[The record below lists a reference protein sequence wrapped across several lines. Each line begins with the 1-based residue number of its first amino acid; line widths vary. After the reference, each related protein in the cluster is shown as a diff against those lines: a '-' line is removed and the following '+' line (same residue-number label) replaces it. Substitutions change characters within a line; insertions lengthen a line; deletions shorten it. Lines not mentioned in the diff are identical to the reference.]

1 MPSRLHTDE
10 ILSLEVEAIFRR
22 RDTGSALKPTGR
34 GRPLYRQLNECK
46 LAALCLSGG
55 GIRSAAFGLGVLQAL
70 ASSPETVAA
79 TEWDTISE
87 EEVAKKASNSLLA
100 QFDYLSTVSG
110 GGYIGSW
117 LSAWCTRAGF
127 PNIWRYLVAR
137 PCSPDTEPSQI
148 NWLRSYSNYLTPKI
162 GVMSADA
169 WSAFSTYICNL
180 LLNWSIILP
189 LFCCAIIAVKLV
201 AVLLDAIMV
210 AENWLPSATYASWLG
225 YPWLQSESKD
235 CPIHWQPY
243 VLFCGVPG
251 IALLILALSFLS
263 QNCILRA
270 DLPPSSASTTQ
281 ASPSPSQPSPTQ
293 KTFLLRA
300 LLPSLVSAI
309 LLAQL
314 LGSDPVGKLVE
325 KLGPMGCDPVT
336 TGGVTVT
343 SVSGPAKAAG
353 IDVGDKIVLFDGKEV
368 KSFGDL
374 RKILESHTGKED
386 AMVRVVRDNQEIE
399 KTLDLSER
407 RRAWRADQAQ
417 GLFFDGLGLKVDTP
431 GQLVSRYELSAILAA
446 GGVIGALIYT
456 VAYFIGW
463 IFGRRK
469 MDLTGFFAWTVS
481 GSIYGGFLGSGLYF
495 FATLPG
501 GEQSEA
507 MFIDSPALP
516 LTIGAPL
523 MLCSLVVSLYA
534 FLGLSCYRPQSDADR
549 EWLGRAGGWMLVAA
563 IGWFVVSLLTFGAFL
578 LWLRYGRSALEG
590 LINGSIIP
598 ISGISGLVTALLSKG
613 KLTRTPTDGTQ
624 SMRARSAEI
633 ALAVAAPLFIAGL
646 IFLLSVGIDRLLLG
660 KLLFQDFSMMSEGA
674 EGYGFRQNFQTVWT
688 QFLSPLLLGL
698 LAFTMLGL
706 CTSYFININR
716 FSLHAFYRNRL
727 IRAFLG
733 ASRDREPDLFTG
745 FDPLDNPRMYA
756 LWSDKRDNGWR
767 PFHIIN
773 LTLNIVSGNRLSWQ
787 ERKAAPFTVSPLHCG
802 TGITGGQGVAS
813 ADSGA
818 YRLSTEYGAGISLGT
833 AMAISG
839 AAVSPNMGYH
849 SSPAVTFLMSMLN
862 VRLGW
867 WLGNPAFERGRPYE
881 KDGPTWSL
889 VPLLQEAL
897 GLTTDERKYIYLSD
911 GGHFENLGLF
921 EMIRRRC
928 RFILAIDSGCDTDFS
943 FEDLANAV
951 RKISVDL
958 GVAIKF
964 YDLDR
969 LQKRADDAMPG
980 RGHAYHAVGEI
991 DYRKADG
998 AAENGVI
1005 IYIKPS
1011 YHGSGDAGIKG
1022 YATANSDFPH
1032 ESTLDQWFSESQF
1045 ESYRSLGFE
1054 IMDGVLKR
1062 AMQESTCVDA
1072 PSLEMIFEVIHRRA
1086 LTQVIMNKAA
1096 AIT

>member
-1 MPSRLHTDE
+1 M
-10 ILSLEVEAIFRR
+10 V
-22 RDTGSALKPTGR
+22 DT
-34 GRPLYRQLNECK
+34 
-46 LAALCLSGG
+46 
-55 GIRSAAFGLGVLQAL
+55 
-70 ASSPETVAA
+70 
-79 TEWDTISE
+79 SE
-87 EEVAKKASNSLLA
+87 
-100 QFDYLSTVSG
+100 
-110 GGYIGSW
+110 
-117 LSAWCTRAGF
+117 AGF
-127 PNIWRYLVAR
+127 QLGARERSFPNVWRYLVAR
-137 PCSPDTEPSQI
+137 PRSPDIEPSQI

-189 LFCCAIIAVKLV
+189 LFCCAVIAVKLV

-210 AENWLPSATYASWLG
+210 AENWFPPAAHENLLG
-225 YPWLQSESKD
+225 YPWFQSESKD
-235 CPIHWQPY
+235 CPIHWQPF

-251 IALLILALSFLS
+251 IALFILALSFLS

-270 DLPPSSASTTQ
+270 DLPASSASATQ

-293 KTFLLRA
+293 KTFILRA
-300 LLPSLVSAI
+300 LLPSLLSAI

-325 KLGPMGCDPVT
+325 KLGSRGCDPVT
-336 TGGVTVT
+336 TDGVSVT
-343 SVSGPAKAAG
+343 SVQGLAKDAG
-353 IDVGDKIVLFDGKEV
+353 IEVNDKIVQFDGKEV
-368 KSFGDL
+368 ASQGDL
-374 RKILESHTGKED
+374 LDFLKTHTGDED
-386 AMVRVVRDNQEIE
+386 ATIVVKRGKQKIEI
-399 KTLDLSER
+399 KTTLNLSER
-407 RRAWRADQAQ
+407 RRPERAGQAQ
-417 GLFFDGLGLKVDTP
+417 QLYFDGLGLKVDTP
-431 GQLVSRYELSAILAA
+431 GQLVSRYELSTILAA
-446 GGVIGALIYT
+446 GGVMGALVYT
-456 VAYFIGW
+456 IAYFIGW

-481 GSIYGGFLGSGLYF
+481 GSIYGGLLGFGLYF

-523 MLCSLVVSLYA
+523 ILCSLVVSLYT

-549 EWLGRAGGWMLVAA
+549 EWLGRAGGWMLAAA
-563 IGWFVVSLLTFGAFL
+563 IGWFLISLLTFGAFL
-578 LWLRYGRSALEG
+578 LWRRYGPALEG

-598 ISGISGLVTALLSKG
+598 VSGISGLVTALLSKG

-624 SMRARSAEI
+624 SMGARSAEI

-646 IFLLSVGIDRLLLG
+646 IFLLSVGIDKLLLG
-660 KLLFQDFSMMSEGA
+660 KLLFQDFSMMSGA
-674 EGYGFRQNFQTVWT
+674 GGHGQNFQTVWT
-688 QFLSPLLLGL
+688 EFLSPLLLGL
-698 LAFTMLGL
+698 VAFAVLGL

-733 ASRDREPDLFTG
+733 ASSDRKPDLFTG

-818 YRLSTEYGAGISLGT
+818 YRLSAEYGAGISLGT

-881 KDGPTWSL
+881 TDGPTWSL

-928 RFILAIDSGCDTDFS
+928 RFILAIDLGCDADFS

-958 GVAIKF
+958 GVTIKF
-964 YDLDR
+964 CDLER
-969 LQKRADDAMPG
+969 LQKRADDGMPG

-998 AAENGVI
+998 AAENGII

-1022 YATANSDFPH
+1022 YATANPDFPH
-1032 ESTLDQWFSESQF
+1032 ESTLDQWFSEFQF

-1054 IMDGVLKR
+1054 IMDSVLNR
-1062 AMQESTCVDA
+1062 AMQESSCVDA
-1072 PSLEMIFEVIHRRA
+1072 PSLEKIFEVIHRRA
-1086 LTQVIMNKAA
+1086 LTQVTMNKAA

>member
-1 MPSRLHTDE
+1 MPSRLHTDQ
-10 ILSLEVEAIFRR
+10 ILSFEVEAIFRR
-22 RDTGSALKPTGR
+22 REIGSALKLNSKGR
-34 GRPLYRQLNECK
+34 FLYRQLNECK

-55 GIRSAAFGLGVLQAL
+55 GIRSAAFGLGILQAL
-70 ASSPETVAA
+70 ASSLETVAP

-87 EEVAKKASNSLLA
+87 DEVAKKASKSLLA

-127 PNIWRYLVAR
+127 PDVWRYLVAR
-137 PCSPDTEPSQI
+137 PRSPDIEPSQI

-169 WSAFSTYICNL
+169 WSAFSTYIGNL

-189 LFCCAIIAVKLV
+189 LFCCIIIAVKLV

-210 AENWLPSATYASWLG
+210 AENWFPHAAHAGLL
-225 YPWLQSESKD
+225 YPWFQSESQD

-243 VLFCGVPG
+243 VLFCGIPAV
-251 IALLILALSFLS
+251 ALLILALSFLA

-270 DLPPSSASTTQ
+270 DLPASPTSATQ
-281 ASPSPSQPSPTQ
+281 SSPSPSQPSPSQ

-300 LLPSLVSAI
+300 LLPLLVSAI
-309 LLAQL
+309 MVAQL

-336 TGGVTVT
+336 TEGVTVT
-343 SVSGPAKAAG
+343 SVSEPAKAAG
-353 IDVGDKIVLFDGKEV
+353 IEVGDKIVLFDGKEV

-374 RKILESHTGKED
+374 RRILEFHTGDED
-386 AMVRVVRDNQEIE
+386 ATVRVVRDNQEVE

-446 GGVIGALIYT
+446 GGVVGAFIYT
-456 VAYFIGW
+456 IAYLIGRLVGW
-463 IFGRRK
+463 RK
-469 MDLTGFFAWTVS
+469 MDLTGFLAWIVS
-481 GSIYGGFLGSGLYF
+481 GSIYGGLLGFGLYF

-523 MLCSLVVSLYA
+523 ILCSLVVSLYA

-563 IGWFVVSLLTFGAFL
+563 IGWFIISLLTFGAFL

-598 ISGISGLVTALLSKG
+598 MSGVSGLITALLSKG
-613 KLTRTPTDGTQ
+613 KLTRTPTAGTQ
-624 SMRARSAEI
+624 SMGARLAEI
-633 ALAVAAPLFIAGL
+633 SLAVAAPLFIAGL
-646 IFLLSVGIDRLLLG
+646 IFLLSVGIDKLLLG

-674 EGYGFRQNFQTVWT
+674 EGYGFKQNFQTVWT

-698 LAFTMLGL
+698 VAFTVLGL

-733 ASRDREPDLFTG
+733 ASRARKPDLFTG
-745 FDPLDNPRMYA
+745 FDPLDNPRMHT

-773 LTLNIVSGNRLSWQ
+773 LTLNIVSGKRLSWQ

-802 TGITGGQGVAS
+802 TGITGGQGAS

-928 RFILAIDSGCDTDFS
+928 RFILVIDSGCDAGFS

-958 GVAIKF
+958 GVTIKF
-964 YDLDR
+964 YDLER

-998 AAENGVI
+998 AAENGII

-1011 YHGSGDAGIKG
+1011 YHGSEDAGIKG
-1022 YATANSDFPH
+1022 YATANPDFPH

-1054 IMDGVLKR
+1054 IMDGILKR
-1062 AMQESTCVDA
+1062 AMQESTCGAA
-1072 PSLEMIFEVIHRRA
+1072 PSLEKIFGVIHGRA
-1086 LTQVIMNKAA
+1086 LTQFTMNKAA
-1096 AIT
+1096 AIS